1 MTIIS
6 GNIFVTGNADT
17 WQWPIIV
24 TNNSTVSATSVVV
37 TNVFS
42 SGFTTDTFTPSQGSY
57 NVGTHT
63 WTIGTM
69 APGASVTLLVDCT
82 VTDIMDA
89 PFTVD
94 SSVSSWGTESTPLDN
109 DASSE
114 VQYLC
119 SAFGACFAN
128 ATIHNIESPGESNPG
143 DMLTYIQGEVL
154 TPSCGDIALVGGEC
168 TDIWISMYDC
178 TLSDWT
184 TPTFIV
190 KPTHFSNTLYVD
202 QNVYANDS
210 TAVKGSTTCV
220 YETIQGALNDA
231 ADGDTVVVMPGIYE
245 LSEPINLDGLNGML
259 TLHVSPGAF
268 IKGPNA
274 DFVIKDDS
282 GYIGKFIITGGGTI
296 QGNYTGGLISMTN
309 TLDPTASLYIS
320 NIDLINIEGDG
331 IITEIPTS
339 LSTVNFYDTDISN
352 KCVVSTGPVEFQFR
366 NVFSNVVEDIA
377 GSIFGQ
383 AITVD
388 SHLTLNYV

>member
-17 WQWPIIV
+17 WQWPITV

-42 SGFTTDTFTPSQGSY
+42 TGFTTDTFTPSQGSY
-57 NVGTHT
+57 DTGTDT

-82 VTDIMDA
+82 VTDIMLA

-94 SSVSSWGTESTPLDN
+94 SSVTSFGTETTPLDN

-119 SAFGACFAN
+119 SAFGDCFVN
-128 ATIHNIESPGESNPG
+128 STIHNIESPGESNPG
-143 DMLTYIQGEVL
+143 DMLTYIQGEV
-154 TPSCGDIALVGGEC
+154 TSPSCGDIALVGGEC

-202 QNVYANDS
+202 QNVYANDT

-220 YETIQGALNDA
+220 YETIQGALDDA
-231 ADGDTVVVMPGIYE
+231 ADGDTVIVMPGIYE
-245 LSEPINLDGLNGML
+245 LDTAIDLDGLSGMI

-268 IKGPNA
+268 IKGDNGS
-274 DFVIKDDS
+274 FVMTDN
-282 GYIGKFIITGGGTI
+282 GGFIGKLVITGGGTI
-296 QGNYTGGLISMTN
+296 QGNYTGGLISITN
-309 TLDPTASLYIS
+309 TDPTSKLYIS
-320 NIDLINIEGDG
+320 NIDLVNIEGDG
-331 IITEIPTS
+331 IISEVPTY
-339 LSTVNFYDTDISN
+339 LSNVSFYDTDISN
-352 KCVVSTGPVEFQFR
+352 KCIVTTGANEVQCR
-366 NVFSNVVEDIA
+366 NVFSNVVEDVA
-377 GSIFGQ
+377 AMVSIQ

-388 SHLTLNYV
+388 AHLILNYV

>member
-17 WQWPIIV
+17 WQWPITV

-42 SGFTTDTFTPSQGSY
+42 TGFTTDTFTPSQGSY
-57 NVGTHT
+57 DTGTDT

-82 VTDIMDA
+82 VTDIMLA

-94 SSVSSWGTESTPLDN
+94 SSVTSFGTETTPLDN

-119 SAFGACFAN
+119 SAFGDCFVN
-128 ATIHNIESPGESNPG
+128 STIHNIESPGESNPG
-143 DMLTYIQGEVL
+143 DMLTYIQGEV
-154 TPSCGDIALVGGEC
+154 TSPSCGDIALVGGEC

-202 QNVYANDS
+202 QNVYANDT

-220 YETIQGALNDA
+220 YETIQGALDDA
-231 ADGDTVVVMPGIYE
+231 ADGDTVIVMPGIYE
-245 LSEPINLDGLNGML
+245 LDTAIDLDGLSGMI

-268 IKGPNA
+268 IKGDNGS
-274 DFVIKDDS
+274 FVITDN
-282 GYIGKFIITGGGTI
+282 GGFIGKLVITGGGTI
-296 QGNYTGGLISMTN
+296 QGNYTGGLISITN
-309 TLDPTASLYIS
+309 TDPTSKLYIS
-320 NIDLINIEGDG
+320 NIDLVNIEGDG
-331 IITEIPTS
+331 IISEVPTY
-339 LSTVNFYDTDISN
+339 LSNVSFYDTDISN
-352 KCVVSTGPVEFQFR
+352 KCIVTTGANEVQCR
-366 NVFSNVVEDIA
+366 NVFSNVVEDVA
-377 GSIFGQ
+377 AMVSIQ

-388 SHLTLNYV
+388 AHLILNYV

>member
-17 WQWPIIV
+17 WQWPITV

-42 SGFTTDTFTPSQGSY
+42 TGFTTDTFTPSQGSY
-57 NVGTHT
+57 DTGTDT

-82 VTDIMDA
+82 VTDIMLA

-94 SSVSSWGTESTPLDN
+94 SSVTSFGTETTPLDN

-119 SAFGACFAN
+119 SAFGDCFVN
-128 ATIHNIESPGESNPG
+128 YTIHNIESPGESNPG
-143 DMLTYIQGEVL
+143 DMLTYIQGEV
-154 TPSCGDIALVGGEC
+154 TSPSCGDIALVGGEC

-202 QNVYANDS
+202 QNVYANDT

-220 YETIQGALNDA
+220 YETIQGALDDA
-231 ADGDTVVVMPGIYE
+231 ADGDTVIVMPGIYE
-245 LSEPINLDGLNGML
+245 LDTAIDLDGLSGMI

-268 IKGPNA
+268 IKGDNGS
-274 DFVIKDDS
+274 FVITDN
-282 GYIGKFIITGGGTI
+282 GGFIGKLVITGGGTI
-296 QGNYTGGLISMTN
+296 QGNYTGGLISITN
-309 TLDPTASLYIS
+309 TDPTSKLYIS
-320 NIDLINIEGDG
+320 NIDLVNIEGDG
-331 IITEIPTS
+331 IISEVPTY
-339 LSTVNFYDTDISN
+339 LSNVSFYDTDISN
-352 KCVVSTGPVEFQFR
+352 KCIVTTGANEVQCR
-366 NVFSNVVEDIA
+366 NVFSNVVEDVA
-377 GSIFGQ
+377 AMVSIQ

-388 SHLTLNYV
+388 AHLILNYV

>member
-17 WQWPIIV
+17 WQWPITV
-24 TNNSTVSATSVVV
+24 TNNSAVSATSVVV

-42 SGFTTDTFTPSQGSY
+42 TGFTTDTFTPSQGSY
-57 NVGTHT
+57 DTGTDT

-82 VTDIMDA
+82 VTDIMSA

-94 SSVSSWGTESTPLDN
+94 SSVTSFGIETTPLDN

-119 SAFGACFAN
+119 SAFGACFVN

-178 TLSDWT
+178 NLSDWT

-202 QNVYANDS
+202 QNVYANDT

-220 YETIQGALNDA
+220 YKTIQGALDDA
-231 ADGDTVVVMPGIYE
+231 ADGDTVIVMPGIYE
-245 LSEPINLDGLNGML
+245 LDTAIDLDGLSGMI

-268 IKGPNA
+268 IKGDNGS
-274 DFVIKDDS
+274 FVITDN
-282 GYIGKFIITGGGTI
+282 GGFIGKLVITGGGTI
-296 QGNYTGGLISMTN
+296 QGNYTGGLISITN
-309 TLDPTASLYIS
+309 TDPTSKLYIS
-320 NIDLINIEGDG
+320 NIDLVNIEGDG
-331 IITEIPTS
+331 IISEVPTY
-339 LSTVNFYDTDISN
+339 LSNVSFYDTDISN
-352 KCVVSTGPVEFQFR
+352 KCIVTTGANEVQCR
-366 NVFSNVVEDIA
+366 NVFSNVVEDVA
-377 GSIFGQ
+377 AMVSIQ

-388 SHLTLNYV
+388 AHLILNYV

>member
-17 WQWPIIV
+17 WQWPITV

-42 SGFTTDTFTPSQGSY
+42 TGFTTDTFTPSQGSY

-82 VTDIMDA
+82 VTDIMSA
-89 PFTVD
+89 PFTVE
-94 SSVSSWGTESTPLDN
+94 SSVSSWGTDSTPLDN
-109 DASSE
+109 EATSE

-119 SAFGACFAN
+119 SSFGDCFVN
-128 ATIHNIESPGESNPG
+128 STIHNIDSPGESNPE
-143 DMLTYIQGEVL
+143 DMLTYIQGEVGS
-154 TPSCGDIALVGGEC
+154 PSCGDIALVGGEC
-168 TDIWISMYDC
+168 TDVWISMYDC

-190 KPTHFSNTLYVD
+190 KPTHFANTLYVD

-231 ADGDTVVVMPGIYE
+231 ANGDTVIVMPGTYE
-245 LSEPINLDGLNGML
+245 LSDAIDISSLMGSL
-259 TLHVSPGAF
+259 TLTVSPGAF
-268 IKGPNA
+268 IKGANGSL
-274 DFVIKDDS
+274 VIDDDGS
-282 GYIGKFIITGGGTI
+282 YIGKFTINGGGTI
-296 QGNYTGGLISMTN
+296 QGDNGSGIISFVN
-309 TLDPTASLYIS
+309 TDPTSALFIS
-320 NIDLINIEGDG
+320 DINIVNVDGDG
-331 IITEIPTS
+331 IHTESNTY
-339 LSTVNFYDTDISN
+339 LSNVGIFDVAGNGKSIVSAGSATVQ
-352 KCVVSTGPVEFQFR
+352 CR
-366 NVFSNVVEDIA
+366 NVFANVVEDVA
-377 GSIFGQ
+377 ANVSIQ

-388 SHLTLNYV
+388 TDLILNYI

>member
-17 WQWPIIV
+17 WQWPITV
-24 TNNSTVSATSVVV
+24 TNNSAVSATSVVV

-42 SGFTTDTFTPSQGSY
+42 TGFTTDTFTPSQGSY
-57 NVGTHT
+57 DTGTDT

-82 VTDIMDA
+82 VTDIMSA

-94 SSVSSWGTESTPLDN
+94 SSVTSFGTETTPLDN

-119 SAFGACFAN
+119 SAFGDCFVN
-128 ATIHNIESPGESNPG
+128 STIHNIESPGESNPG

-202 QNVYANDS
+202 QNVYANDT

-220 YETIQGALNDA
+220 YETIQGALDDA
-231 ADGDTVVVMPGIYE
+231 VDGDTVIVMPGIYE
-245 LSEPINLDGLNGML
+245 LDTAIDLDGLSGMI

-268 IKGPNA
+268 IKGDNGS
-274 DFVIKDDS
+274 FVITDN
-282 GYIGKFIITGGGTI
+282 GGFIGKLVITGGGTI
-296 QGNYTGGLISMTN
+296 QGNYTGGLISITN
-309 TLDPTASLYIS
+309 TDPTSKLYIS
-320 NIDLINIEGDG
+320 NIDLVNIEGDG
-331 IITEIPTS
+331 IISEVPTY
-339 LSTVNFYDTDISN
+339 LSNVSFYDTDISN
-352 KCVVSTGPVEFQFR
+352 KCIVTTGANEVQCR
-366 NVFSNVVEDIA
+366 NVFSNVVEDVA
-377 GSIFGQ
+377 AMVSIQ

-388 SHLTLNYV
+388 AHLILNYV